1 MSQKNNDF
9 LPGSDS
15 HALQKRGLL
24 DTINSP
30 ADLKKLG
37 VDQLPQVAQEIRQQ
51 IISTVACTGGH
62 LAPNLGVVEL
72 TIALHY
78 VFDTPRDK
86 IIWDVGHQAYSHKL
100 LTGRK
105 NIFHT
110 LRQSGGISGFPKRV
124 ESPYDAFDTGHSST
138 SISAALGM
146 AVGACLK
153 KERRRVIAVIGDG
166 SMTAGLAFEGLNNA
180 GDLNKDLIVVL
191 NDNEMSISPNVGAL
205 SSFLSR
211 KLTKRAMVY
220 ARRQFENFLKM
231 VPGIGDELM
240 LWAKKSEESFKAFL
254 TPGMLFEALKFN
266 YLGPVQGHRFDH
278 LLETFN
284 NIKNLTGPILVHV
297 LTTKGKGYEP
307 AECNPTCFHG
317 LGCFN
322 QETGEP
328 KKMVG
333 EVPSYTEIFG
343 NTLIKLA
350 REDHRIVAITA
361 AMPDGTGLVK
371 YRQQF
376 PERFYDVGIC
386 EQHAVTFAAG
396 LAVEG
401 LRPVVAIYSTF
412 LQRAYDQVLHDVC
425 LQNLPVVFALDR
437 GGMVGEDGETHQ
449 GLFDLSYLRHLP
461 NMVLMAPKDEDEL
474 RHMLYTAVT
483 HKGPIAV
490 RYPRGNGL
498 GAPLSPV
505 LQKIPLGQAE
515 VILEGDDLLILAV
528 GASVYPAL
536 EAARE
541 LKENGFRATVVNA
554 RFIKPLDQATILSWA
569 TKCGR
574 VLTVEENVAAGGFG
588 SAVLELLSDNGLTGI
603 PVKRLAVGDLF
614 VEHGSQKTLR
624 RKYGLDT
631 QGILESAL
639 TLLGHPNGKKPS
651 SLAIF
656 QDRRVAAL
664 QAP

>member
-1 MSQKNNDF
+1 MSNTPSQTARR
-9 LPGSDS
+9 SDS
-15 HALQKRGLL
+15 LAPQARGLL

-30 ADLKKLG
+30 ADLKKLAAE
-37 VDQLPQVAQEIRQQ
+37 QLPQLAQEVRQF
-51 IISTVACTGGH
+51 IINTVSCTGGH

-78 VFDTPRDK
+78 IFDTPRDK
-86 IIWDVGHQAYSHKL
+86 IIWDVGHQAYTHKL

-105 NIFHT
+105 HIFHT
-110 LRQSGGISGFPKRV
+110 LRQSGGLSGFPKRA

-146 AVGACLK
+146 AVGKELK

-166 SMTAGLAFEGLNNA
+166 SMTAGIAFEGLNNA

-220 ARRQFENFLKM
+220 ARRQFENFLKL

-240 LWAKKSEESFKAFL
+240 LWAKKSEESFKSFL

-278 LLETFN
+278 LLETFGN
-284 NIKNLTGPILVHV
+284 VKNLSGPVLVHV
-297 LTTKGKGYEP
+297 LTTKGKGYQP
-307 AECNPTCFHG
+307 AECNPTSFHG
-317 LGCFN
+317 LGCFDL
-322 QETGEP
+322 ETGEP
-328 KKMVG
+328 KKTVSDL
-333 EVPSYTEIFG
+333 PSYTGIFG
-343 NTLIKLA
+343 ETLVKLA
-350 REDHRIVAITA
+350 REDHRITAITA
-361 AMPDGTGLVK
+361 AMPDGTGLVDFRLH
-371 YRQQF
+371 Y
-376 PERFYDVGIC
+376 PDRFFDVGIC

-401 LRPVVAIYSTF
+401 LRPVVAVYSTF

-425 LQNLPVVFALDR
+425 IQNLPVIFALDR
-437 GGMVGEDGETHQ
+437 GGIVGEDGETHQ

-474 RHMLYTAVT
+474 RHMVYTALN
-483 HKGPIAV
+483 HKGPVAL
-490 RYPRGNGL
+490 RYPRGSGI
-498 GAPLSPV
+498 GVPLSPI
-505 LQKIPLGQAE
+505 LQNIPIGQAE
-515 VILEGDDLLILAV
+515 IITTGDDLLILAV

-541 LKENGFRATVVNA
+541 LEKQGFTATVVNA
-554 RFIKPLDQATILSWA
+554 RFIKPLDDSKILSLA
-569 TKCGR
+569 AQCGR

-588 SAVLELLSDNGLTGI
+588 SAVLELLADHGMHGI

-614 VEHGSQKTLR
+614 VEHGTQKILR
-624 RKYGLDT
+624 RKYGLDA
-631 QGILESAL
+631 QGILENAL
-639 TLLGHPNGKKPS
+639 ALLGHPNGKKNVV
-651 SLAIF
+651 F
-656 QDRRVAAL
+656 GNF
-664 QAP
+664 